1 MKPSS
6 MQTGRP
12 VAATWPAPPVAIGHT
27 AVARSGIA
35 PLILGGLLG
44 ASSLF
49 SGLYDIGEW
58 GLLALLLIAA
68 TIAAVVTRRIVLT
81 RWGAAALGG
90 MAGIAVLSGVSALW
104 AESAGAALTDA
115 NRWVLYAVVFALGAA
130 FHRADDSPGRLV
142 AAVAVGAVAA
152 AAVTEV
158 RLLAGERGDMFHGGR
173 LQGPLG
179 YVNGQAA
186 FLVLA
191 IWPCLAYAA
200 AGRAAVLRVA
210 AVGAM
215 ALLAS
220 LLVLTA
226 SRGALLGLA
235 VGLVVALVLP
245 GGRRARLGAA
255 LLVLVAVAP
264 FYSVLEHVYASATG
278 PGRPVVEDA
287 VRDAALG
294 ALGAAAAGCVLMAV
308 ALLVPRRVRATALTA
323 APFAVAAALVLALT
337 LNGSAVAERAQDGW
351 TAFRTND
358 TSGNTEQ
365 TRFGTAGSNRGD
377 YWRVAL
383 EEFRERPLAG
393 WGAGNYTTRYFAL
406 RETTEDVRQPHSL
419 ELQALAELGVLG
431 GALLLL
437 TLGGLV
443 VGLVAAARRRSGLAV
458 AAIAPA
464 AAAWLTHT
472 SLDWLHLIPGLTAA
486 LMLMLG
492 SLAGRAERPQRVTGV
507 ARGRLALVAAAV
519 LLAALSG
526 ASVVRLIL
534 ADHFR
539 GRAEEALADQRP
551 NRAFELARSA
561 RRFDPDSMPAF
572 YVQAAALARGNYYRP
587 ARAVLTEA
595 AEAQPHNFVP
605 HVLLGD
611 LAVRRGKLDVARG
624 DYQTASRLNPRD
636 QELRRLA
643 RDPGSALR

>member
-1 MKPSS
+1 MKPSPLQS
-6 MQTGRP
+6 GHAM
-12 VAATWPAPPVAIGHT
+12 AATWPAPSTAVDRR

-35 PLILGGLLG
+35 PLILGVALG

-49 SGLYDIGEW
+49 SGLYDVGGW
-58 GLLALLLIAA
+58 GILTLLLIAA
-68 TIAAVVTRRIVLT
+68 TIAAVVTGRIVLT
-81 RWGAAALGG
+81 RWGAAALCG
-90 MAGIAVLSGVSALW
+90 MTGIAVVSGASALW

-130 FHRADDSPGRLV
+130 FGRGEDAAGRLV
-142 AAVAVGAVAA
+142 GAVAVGAVAA
-152 AAVTEV
+152 AGVVEV
-158 RLLAGERGDMFHGGR
+158 RLLTAEPGDMFHGGR
-173 LQGPLG
+173 LQAPLG

-186 FLVLA
+186 FLILA

-200 AGRAAVLRVA
+200 AGRAAALRVA

-226 SRGALLGLA
+226 SRGAVLGLA
-235 VGLVVALVLP
+235 AGIVVAVLVP
-245 GGRRARLGAA
+245 GDRRARLAVA
-255 LLVLVAVAP
+255 LLVVLAVAP
-264 FYSVLEHVYASATG
+264 FYDTLEEVYATAAG
-278 PGRPVVEDA
+278 PGRPVVHDA
-287 VRDAALG
+287 VREAALA
-294 ALGAAAAGCVLMAV
+294 ALGAAAAGCALMAA
-308 ALLVPRRVRATALTA
+308 ALRLPRRARAAAVTAT
-323 APFAVAAALVLALT
+323 PFAVAAAVVLVMV
-337 LNGSAVAERAQDGW
+337 LNAGAVADRARDGW

-365 TRFGTAGSNRGD
+365 TRFGTAGSNRAD

-383 EEFRERPLAG
+383 DAFRERPIAG

-419 ELQALAELGVLG
+419 WLQALAELGVLG

-437 TLGGLV
+437 TLCGLAA
-443 VGLVAAARRRSGLAV
+443 GLVAAARRRRGLAV

-486 LMLMLG
+486 LMLVLG
-492 SLAGRAERPQRVTGV
+492 ALAGRRERPRRVDGI

-519 LLAALSG
+519 LLAAVSG
-526 ASVVRLIL
+526 ASLVRLIL

-539 GRAEEALADQRP
+539 GRAEEALADDRP
-551 NRAFELARSA
+551 NRAFNLARSA

-572 YVQAAALARGNYYRP
+572 YVQAAALARGNYYGP

-595 AEAQPHNFVP
+595 AKAQPHNFVP

-611 LAVRRGKLDVARG
+611 LAVRRGELDTARR
-624 DYQTASRLNPRD
+624 DYTTASRLNPRD
-636 QELRRLA
+636 EELRRLA
-643 RDPGSALR
+643 RDPGSAPR